1 MSETKIANNMASV
14 TPPSDFTPKTF
25 WQRPEGLTGGIFMTG
40 IVLGAGYLLYK
51 FLPILITLVSNML
64 YAGILL
70 IALAALIYMVVDP
83 RMRNLVWYGYK
94 SVMRWI
100 TGIFVNIDPIGILKS
115 YVEDLE
121 DNLAKM
127 SKQIGNLRGSM
138 RKLKTTMEENSKNI
152 EDELNI
158 ANAAKKQGN
167 EKQLVLS
174 TRQAARLK
182 ESNEKYNSLYSK
194 MDILHRILA
203 KMYENSEIL
212 LEDTKDQV
220 KVKQEEREAIKTS
233 HSAMSSAMKV
243 ISGDKDKK
251 AMFDMA
257 VEAIA
262 DDVANKV
269 GEMERFMDMSS
280 KFMDSVDLQNG
291 VFEEEG
297 LKMLEQWENQS
308 KLLLMPGKSE
318 GTLDL
323 NNRPETLKG
332 EADDNSGDSYKK
344 LFD

>member
-1 MSETKIANNMASV
+1 M
-14 TPPSDFTPKTF
+14 
-25 WQRPEGLTGGIFMTG
+25 
-40 IVLGAGYLLYK
+40 
-51 FLPILITLVSNML
+51 LPILITLVSNTL
-64 YAGILL
+64 YLALLL
-70 IALAALIYMVVDP
+70 IALAAVIYMVVDP
-83 RMRNLVWYGYK
+83 RMRNLFWYGYK
-94 SVMRWI
+94 SIMRWI
-100 TGIFVNIDPIGILKS
+100 TGIFVNLDPIGILKS

-121 DNLAKM
+121 NNLSKM

-138 RKLKTTMEENSKNI
+138 RKLKTTMEENDKSI
-152 EDELNI
+152 ENELNI

-182 ESNEKYNSLYSK
+182 DSNEKYNSLYSK

-212 LEDTKDQV
+212 LEDTRDQV
-220 KVKQEEREAIKTS
+220 KVKQEEREAIRAS

-297 LKMLEQWENQS
+297 LKMLEQ
-308 KLLLMPGKSE
+308 
-318 GTLDL
+318 
-323 NNRPETLKG
+323 
-332 EADDNSGDSYKK
+332 
-344 LFD
+344 

>member
-1 MSETKIANNMASV
+1 MASI
-14 TPPSDFTPKTF
+14 TPPADFKPKTF
-25 WQRPEGLTGGIFMTG
+25 WQRPEGLTGGIFMAG
-40 IVLGAGYLLYK
+40 IVLGVGYLLYK
-51 FLPILITLVSNML
+51 FLPILITLLSNML
-64 YAGILL
+64 YAGLLL

-83 RMRNLVWYGYK
+83 RMRNLIWYGYK
-94 SVMRWI
+94 SIMRWI

-121 DNLAKM
+121 DNLIKM

-138 RKLKTTMEENSKNI
+138 RKLKTTMEENDKNI
-152 EDELNI
+152 ENELNI

-182 ESNEKYNSLYSK
+182 ESNEKYTALYSK

-220 KVKQEEREAIKTS
+220 KVKQEEREAIRTS

-308 KLLLMPGKSE
+308 KLLLMSGKSE

-323 NNRPETLKG
+323 NNRPETLKNDT
-332 EADDNSGDSYKK
+332 EENSGDSYKK

>member
-1 MSETKIANNMASV
+1 MSPI
-14 TPPSDFTPKTF
+14 TPPSDFKPKSF

-40 IVLGAGYLLYK
+40 IILGLGYLLYK

-64 YAGILL
+64 YLGILL
-70 IALAALIYMVVDP
+70 VALAALIYMVIDP

-94 SVMRWI
+94 SIMRWI

-138 RKLKTTMEENSKNI
+138 RKLKTTMEENDKTI
-152 EDELNI
+152 ENELNI

-182 ESNEKYNSLYSK
+182 ESNEKYTSLYSK

-220 KVKQEEREAIKTS
+220 KVKQEEREAIRTS

-308 KLLLMPGKSE
+308 QLLLMPGKS
-318 GTLDL
+318 GDTLDL
-323 NNRPETLKG
+323 NNAPETLKQNK
-332 EADDNSGDSYKK
+332 DDDKNDGYKK

>member
-1 MSETKIANNMASV
+1 MASI
-14 TPPSDFTPKTF
+14 TPPSDFKPKTF
-25 WQRPEGLTGGIFMTG
+25 WQRPEGVTGGIFMTG
-40 IVLGAGYLLYK
+40 IIVGLGYLLYK
-51 FLPILITLVSNML
+51 MLPILITLVSNTL
-64 YAGILL
+64 YLALLL
-70 IALAALIYMVVDP
+70 IALAAVIYMVVDP
-83 RMRNLVWYGYK
+83 RMRNLFWYGYK
-94 SVMRWI
+94 SIMRWI
-100 TGIFVNIDPIGILKS
+100 TGIFVNLDPIGILKS
-115 YVEDLE
+115 YVEDLVN
-121 DNLAKM
+121 NLSKM

-138 RKLKTTMEENSKNI
+138 RKLKTTMEENDKSI
-152 EDELNI
+152 ENELNI

-182 ESNEKYNSLYSK
+182 DSNEKYNSLYSK

-212 LEDTKDQV
+212 LEDTRDQV
-220 KVKQEEREAIKTS
+220 KVKQEEREAIRAS

-308 KLLLMPGKSE
+308 QLLLMQGGKSD
-318 GTLDL
+318 TLDL
-323 NNRPETLKG
+323 NNHPEMLPRENDKK
-332 EADDNSGDSYKK
+332 EDGDSYKK

>member
-1 MSETKIANNMASV
+1 MSPI
-14 TPPSDFTPKTF
+14 TPPSDFKPKSF

-40 IVLGAGYLLYK
+40 IILGLGYLLYK

-64 YAGILL
+64 YLGILL
-70 IALAALIYMVVDP
+70 VALAALIYMVIDP

-94 SVMRWI
+94 SIMRWI

-138 RKLKTTMEENSKNI
+138 RKLKTTMEENDKTI
-152 EDELNI
+152 ENELNI

-182 ESNEKYNSLYSK
+182 ESNEKYTSLYSK

-220 KVKQEEREAIKTS
+220 KVKQEEREAIRTS

-308 KLLLMPGKSE
+308 QLLLMPGKS
-318 GTLDL
+318 GDTLDL
-323 NNRPETLKG
+323 NNAPETLKQNK
-332 EADDNSGDSYKK
+332 DDDQNDGYKK

>member
-1 MSETKIANNMASV
+1 MASI
-14 TPPSDFTPKTF
+14 TPPSDFKPKTF
-25 WQRPEGLTGGIFMTG
+25 WQRPEGMTGGIFMTG
-40 IVLGAGYLLYK
+40 IIVGLGYLLYK
-51 FLPILITLVSNML
+51 ALPVLITLVSNTL
-64 YAGILL
+64 YLALL
-70 IALAALIYMVVDP
+70 LVALAALIYMVVDP
-83 RMRNLVWYGYK
+83 RMRNLIWYGYK
-94 SVMRWI
+94 SIMRWI

-115 YVEDLE
+115 YVENLE

-138 RKLKTTMEENSKNI
+138 RKLKTTMEENDKSI
-152 EDELNI
+152 ENELNL

-167 EKQLVLS
+167 DKQLVLS

-182 ESNEKYNSLYSK
+182 DSNEKYTSLYSK

-212 LEDTKDQV
+212 LEDTRDQV
-220 KVKQEEREAIKTS
+220 KVKQAEREAIRTS

-262 DDVANKV
+262 DDVATKV

-280 KFMDSVDLQNG
+280 RFMDSVDLQNG

-297 LKMLEQWENQS
+297 LKMLEQFENQS
-308 KLLLMPGKSE
+308 QLMLMPSKSSKTD
-318 GTLDL
+318 TLDL
-323 NNRPETLKG
+323 NAAPEALPRTTSDSD
-332 EADDNSGDSYKK
+332 ADSKDDYKK

>member
-1 MSETKIANNMASV
+1 MASI
-14 TPPSDFTPKTF
+14 TPPSDFKPKTF
-25 WQRPEGLTGGIFMTG
+25 WQRPEGVTGGIFMTG
-40 IVLGAGYLLYK
+40 IIVGLGYLLYK
-51 FLPILITLVSNML
+51 MLPILITLVSNTL
-64 YAGILL
+64 YLALLL
-70 IALAALIYMVVDP
+70 IALAAVIYMVVDP
-83 RMRNLVWYGYK
+83 RMRNLFWYGYK
-94 SVMRWI
+94 SIMRWI
-100 TGIFVNIDPIGILKS
+100 TGIFVNLDPIGILKS

-121 DNLAKM
+121 NNLSKM

-138 RKLKTTMEENSKNI
+138 RKLKTTMEENDKSI
-152 EDELNI
+152 ENELNI

-182 ESNEKYNSLYSK
+182 DSNEKYNSLYSK

-212 LEDTKDQV
+212 LEDTRDQV
-220 KVKQEEREAIKTS
+220 KVKQEEREAIRAS

-308 KLLLMPGKSE
+308 QLLLMQGGKSD
-318 GTLDL
+318 TLDL
-323 NNRPETLKG
+323 NNRPEMLPRENDKK
-332 EADDNSGDSYKK
+332 EDGDSYKK

>member
-1 MSETKIANNMASV
+1 MVSI
-14 TPPSDFTPKTF
+14 TPPSDFKPKTF
-25 WQRPEGLTGGIFMTG
+25 WQRPEGVTGGIFMTG
-40 IVLGAGYLLYK
+40 IIVGLGYLLYK
-51 FLPILITLVSNML
+51 MLPILITLVSNTL
-64 YAGILL
+64 YLALLL
-70 IALAALIYMVVDP
+70 IALAAVIYMVVDP
-83 RMRNLVWYGYK
+83 RMRNLFWYGYK
-94 SVMRWI
+94 SIMRWI
-100 TGIFVNIDPIGILKS
+100 TGIFVNLDPIGILKS

-121 DNLAKM
+121 NNLSKM

-138 RKLKTTMEENSKNI
+138 RKLKTTMEENDKSI
-152 EDELNI
+152 ENELNI

-182 ESNEKYNSLYSK
+182 DSNEKYNSLYSK

-212 LEDTKDQV
+212 LEDTRDQV
-220 KVKQEEREAIKTS
+220 KVKQEEREAIRAS

-308 KLLLMPGKSE
+308 QLLLMQGGKSD
-318 GTLDL
+318 TLDL
-323 NNRPETLKG
+323 NNRPEMLPRENDKK
-332 EADDNSGDSYKK
+332 EDGDSYKK

>member
-1 MSETKIANNMASV
+1 
-14 TPPSDFTPKTF
+14 
-25 WQRPEGLTGGIFMTG
+25 MTG
-40 IVLGAGYLLYK
+40 IIVGLGYLLYK
-51 FLPILITLVSNML
+51 MLPILITLVSNTL
-64 YAGILL
+64 YLALLL
-70 IALAALIYMVVDP
+70 IALAAVIYMVVDP
-83 RMRNLVWYGYK
+83 RMRNLFWYGYK
-94 SVMRWI
+94 SIMRWI
-100 TGIFVNIDPIGILKS
+100 TGIFVNLDPIGILKS

-121 DNLAKM
+121 NNLSKM

-138 RKLKTTMEENSKNI
+138 RKLKTTMEENDKSI
-152 EDELNI
+152 ENELNI

-182 ESNEKYNSLYSK
+182 DSNEKYNSLYSK

-212 LEDTKDQV
+212 LEDTRDQV
-220 KVKQEEREAIKTS
+220 KVKQEEREAIRAS

-308 KLLLMPGKSE
+308 QLLLMQGGKSD
-318 GTLDL
+318 TLDL
-323 NNRPETLKG
+323 NNRPEMLPRENDKK
-332 EADDNSGDSYKK
+332 EDGDSYKK

>member
-1 MSETKIANNMASV
+1 MVSI
-14 TPPSDFTPKTF
+14 TPPSDFKPKTF
-25 WQRPEGLTGGIFMTG
+25 WQRPEGVTGGIFMTG
-40 IVLGAGYLLYK
+40 IIVGLGYLLYK
-51 FLPILITLVSNML
+51 MLPILITLVSNTL
-64 YAGILL
+64 YLALLL
-70 IALAALIYMVVDP
+70 IALAAVIYMVVDP
-83 RMRNLVWYGYK
+83 RMRNLFWYGYK
-94 SVMRWI
+94 SIMRLI
-100 TGIFVNIDPIGILKS
+100 TGIFVNLDPIGILKS

-121 DNLAKM
+121 NNLSKM

-138 RKLKTTMEENSKNI
+138 RKLKTTMEENDKSI
-152 EDELNI
+152 ENELNI

-182 ESNEKYNSLYSK
+182 DSNEKYNSLYSK

-212 LEDTKDQV
+212 LEDTRDQV
-220 KVKQEEREAIKTS
+220 KVKQEEREAIRAS

-308 KLLLMPGKSE
+308 QLLLMQGGKSD
-318 GTLDL
+318 TLDL
-323 NNRPETLKG
+323 NNRPEMLPRENDKK
-332 EADDNSGDSYKK
+332 EDGDSYKK